1 MLPNTLVYTYLTNVK
16 VAKTTGEL
24 PWWLSGKEPPAKAE
38 DVGLITAPGRCHVP
52 QSNEACVPQ
61 LLSPGS
67 RAQEPQLLSLCSGAS
82 ALPQEKPLQWGA
94 HVPQPAESPHS
105 SENPG
110 QPKQNK
116 QADGAGEAQHGL
128 QRRSPSIQALMP

>member
-1 MLPNTLVYTYLTNVK
+1 MDICYLITLVYTYLTNVK

-67 RAQEPQLLSLCSGAS
+67 RAQEPQLLQPVCPRAR
-82 ALPQEKPLQWGA
+82 APRQEKPLQ
-94 HVPQPAESPHS
+94 
-105 SENPG
+105 
-110 QPKQNK
+110 
-116 QADGAGEAQHGL
+116 
-128 QRRSPSIQALMP
+128 